1 MLWQW
6 RGLIATMVGRDL
18 LARYKG
24 SSLGVLWSLLHPLV
38 LAMVYTFA
46 FKFVIRIQIPNY
58 ALFLLAGLL
67 PWLFFATSL
76 QVAAGSIVDQ
86 GQLVKKVAFPRE
98 VLPVSAVMSQLVH
111 FTLGY
116 LVVLPV
122 YASSQG
128 RLASV
133 YLALPIVMALQVI
146 FVLGAAVTIA
156 VMQVYLRDTRHLLE
170 VGLQILFWATPV
182 VYSLELVGRYRALL
196 FVNPLTSFV
205 TTYQQI
211 VVDQSMPDPARMAT
225 LALLA
230 VVSFAVGY
238 TIFLRAQLRIA
249 EYV

>member
-1 MLWQW
+1 
-6 RGLIATMVGRDL
+6 MVGRDL

-24 SSLGVLWSLLHPLV
+24 SSLGVLWSLMHPLV
-38 LAMVYTFA
+38 LATVYTFA
-46 FKFVIRIQIPNY
+46 FRFVIRIPIPNY
-58 ALFLLAGLL
+58 PLFLLAGLL
-67 PWLFFATSL
+67 PWLFFATAL

-111 FTLGY
+111 FALGY
-116 LVVLPV
+116 FVALPL
-122 YASSQG
+122 
-128 RLASV
+128 LALYLGHLSPV
-133 YLALPIVMALQVI
+133 YLALPFVMALQVV

-170 VGLQILFWATPV
+170 VGLQILFWATPI
-182 VYSLELVGRYRALL
+182 VYSLDLVGQYRSLL

-205 TTYQQI
+205 ATYQQI
-211 VVDQSMPDPARMAT
+211 VVDHALPDAARIAT
-225 LALLA
+225 LTVLA